1 MYNEISLTEYLE
13 THTYDELDAALK
25 AGTVE
30 LGVPITD
37 PSRLLANGC
46 WERRTHAL

>member
-1 MYNEISLTEYLE
+1 MDTEISLTQYLK

-30 LGVPITD
+30 LGVPVSD
-37 PSRLLANGC
+37 PSRLLENG
-46 WERRTHAL
+46 WKVRHVAL